1 MHKKAENKLNDKVK
15 KTLTFNDIPAE
26 RVSVISGG
34 ERNPE
39 IVELLSAEEKKREWN
54 ILCIIVWPEIDILSL
69 THDAN

>member
-15 KTLTFNDIPAE
+15 KALTFNDIPAE

-39 IVELLSAEEKKREWN
+39 IVELLSAEEKKRE
-54 ILCIIVWPEIDILSL
+54 
-69 THDAN
+69 

>member
-1 MHKKAENKLNDKVK
+1 MHKKTENKLNDKVK

-39 IVELLSAEEKKREWN
+39 IVELLSAEEKKRE
-54 ILCIIVWPEIDILSL
+54 
-69 THDAN
+69 